1 MLEQYGEDSTVAR
14 VEVLGEFPR
23 ADDDTGIPMELIK
36 AAVDRDVALSVSAP
50 IIWGLDVARYGG
62 DNSALC
68 VRQGNTVLEIKS
80 FLLKK
85 GKNKNSKYIDIVK
98 KILL

>member
-23 ADDDTGIPMELIK
+23 ADDDTVIPMDLIR
-36 AAVDRDVALSVSAP
+36 AAVDRDVALSASAP

-68 VRQGNTVLEIKS
+68 V
-80 FLLKK
+80 
-85 GKNKNSKYIDIVK
+85 VK
-98 KILL
+98 VIQF